1 MYVLMSS
8 KQNRPP
14 YRAIGGLF
22 ECNWRFTRPSALTS
36 PQFAAHLNVLADVLD
51 NPLLF
56 VLGILARV
64 SDISLECRTENFR
77 VGQGPGRCDGVT
89 VRRQGPAFD
98 EVELVRMRKAA
109 AVDQGL
115 FIDVVGVDNQRVAIP
130 AGNRV
135 AHEGWEIIFA
145 VVILEI
151 NLAPGAQPLAE
162 DRDMV
167 VFLQDIERPEH
178 REARNAQR
186 MAH

>member
-1 MYVLMSS
+1 MSQQGNHRTAQFIPLRLCDFRHTRGCVSSMSS

-98 EVELVRMRKAA
+98 EVE
-109 AVDQGL
+109 
-115 FIDVVGVDNQRVAIP
+115 
-130 AGNRV
+130 
-135 AHEGWEIIFA
+135 
-145 VVILEI
+145 
-151 NLAPGAQPLAE
+151 
-162 DRDMV
+162 
-167 VFLQDIERPEH
+167 
-178 REARNAQR
+178 
-186 MAH
+186 